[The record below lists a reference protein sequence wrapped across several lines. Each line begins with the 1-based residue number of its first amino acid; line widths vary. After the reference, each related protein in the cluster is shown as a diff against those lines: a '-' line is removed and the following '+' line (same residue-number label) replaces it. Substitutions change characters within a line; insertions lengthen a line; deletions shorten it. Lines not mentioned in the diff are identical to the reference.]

1 MKNLIINKI
10 IKKKNNAYSLLELIL
25 TIAIA
30 SFLFTILATILTTVQ
45 KGTSSYYK
53 LTHDDR
59 KLSII
64 SNYIFRDFSGAFVP
78 AYNPEEPEKK
88 SLLKDCFEL
97 KTDANKRLE
106 KITFITNNKLPIY
119 DSNNINIVKVIYKL
133 EKSSDN
139 LFKIL
144 RSKDMNLD
152 SKDEPVFYKMIDN
165 IKECLVKVYYQ
176 KEQLEDKKQDKNQD
190 KKQDKEIIEDSNWS
204 AAEIFKDKE
213 NKTQKKLLPEQ
224 ISFGI
229 TTDFDNY
236 FEIVVPIYGFE
247 TKPEEP
253 IILSNQK
260 TK

>member
-1 MKNLIINKI
+1 MI
-10 IKKKNNAYSLLELIL
+10 
-25 TIAIA
+25 
-30 SFLFTILATILTTVQ
+30 
-45 KGTSSYYK
+45 
-53 LTHDDR
+53 
-59 KLSII
+59 
-64 SNYIFRDFSGAFVP
+64 
-78 AYNPEEPEKK
+78 
-88 SLLKDCFEL
+88 KDCFEL

-144 RSKDMNLD
+144 RSKDMNLE

-176 KEQLEDKKQDKNQD
+176 KEQPEDKKQDKNQD
-190 KKQDKEIIEDSNWS
+190 KKQDKEIIEASNWS

-224 ISFGI
+224 ISF
-229 TTDFDNY
+229 
-236 FEIVVPIYGFE
+236 
-247 TKPEEP
+247 
-253 IILSNQK
+253 
-260 TK
+260 

>member
-78 AYNPEEPEKK
+78 AYDPEEPEKK
-88 SLLKDCFEL
+88 SLIKDCFEL

-106 KITFITNNKLPIY
+106 KIIFIINNKLPIY
-119 DSNNINIVKVIYKL
+119 DSNTINIVKVIYKL

-144 RSKDMNLD
+144 RSKDINLD

-176 KEQLEDKKQDKNQD
+176 KEQPEDKNQD
-190 KKQDKEIIEDSNWS
+190 KNQDKEIIEDSNWS

-224 ISFGI
+224 IAFAI

-253 IILSNQK
+253 IVSSNKK
-260 TK
+260 T

>member
-88 SLLKDCFEL
+88 SLIKDCFEL

-119 DSNNINIVKVIYKL
+119 DSNNI
-133 EKSSDN
+133 
-139 LFKIL
+139 
-144 RSKDMNLD
+144 
-152 SKDEPVFYKMIDN
+152 
-165 IKECLVKVYYQ
+165 
-176 KEQLEDKKQDKNQD
+176 
-190 KKQDKEIIEDSNWS
+190 
-204 AAEIFKDKE
+204 
-213 NKTQKKLLPEQ
+213 
-224 ISFGI
+224 
-229 TTDFDNY
+229 
-236 FEIVVPIYGFE
+236 
-247 TKPEEP
+247 
-253 IILSNQK
+253 
-260 TK
+260 

>member
-1 MKNLIINKI
+1 
-10 IKKKNNAYSLLELIL
+10 
-25 TIAIA
+25 
-30 SFLFTILATILTTVQ
+30 
-45 KGTSSYYK
+45 
-53 LTHDDR
+53 
-59 KLSII
+59 
-64 SNYIFRDFSGAFVP
+64 
-78 AYNPEEPEKK
+78 
-88 SLLKDCFEL
+88 
-97 KTDANKRLE
+97 
-106 KITFITNNKLPIY
+106 
-119 DSNNINIVKVIYKL
+119 
-133 EKSSDN
+133 
-139 LFKIL
+139 
-144 RSKDMNLD
+144 MNLD

-176 KEQLEDKKQDKNQD
+176 KEQPEDKN
-190 KKQDKEIIEDSNWS
+190 QDKEIIEDSNWS

>member
-78 AYNPEEPEKK
+78 AYNPEDPEKK
-88 SLLKDCFEL
+88 SLIKDCFEL

-176 KEQLEDKKQDKNQD
+176 KEQPEDKN
-190 KKQDKEIIEDSNWS
+190 QDKEIIEDSNWS

-253 IILSNQK
+253 IISSNKK
-260 TK
+260 T